1 MKIDR
6 IKFMILQGDM
16 NQQEM
21 ADRIGVSRVTI
32 NKISRRG
39 RCSRE
44 TFLKIL
50 QTFDIEPEEI
60 VAEDY

>member
-6 IKFMILQGDM
+6 IKFMLLQGEM

-21 ADRIGVSRVTI
+21 ADKIGVSRVTVS
-32 NKISRRG
+32 KISKRG

-44 TFLKIL
+44 TFIKIL
-50 QTFDIEPEEI
+50 QAFDIEPEEI